1 MTQISSSAFSTAVPM
16 TFARGRYGDI
26 YGVNGVER
34 GLRWD
39 GVTANVEQLGL
50 SAPASNPTVA
60 PSYSSPKYFVRSV
73 DVVDGGFCY
82 QKVPAVTFSGGD
94 GSGAAARAEVLNG
107 RIHQI
112 VMQSYGKGYTSAPSV
127 SVGAPDGNSPA
138 GSGATF
144 SVTVSGIILDVQ
156 PTNVGSGYTSPPAV
170 TVSGGGG
177 SGAILRASI
186 DENGSVNAVT
196 IVNPGSGY
204 TSTPSISFSL
214 SPGTTATGTAVVQY
228 RVTGVSV
235 TTAGSGY
242 SGIPRI
248 TFQSSGGGGAYAEC
262 TVGTGASSGQITAV
276 AVRHGGAYRAIPTAS
291 IVTPSGLLPRVS
303 ALSAVAQPAI
313 AGKYWCALRYVD
325 DTPEASNGPIASSI
339 TDLTEVEL
347 TGPAGSLGWS
357 WSNSGAEA
365 RASRIE
371 LWRTT
376 SDQALVLYRV
386 ASLPRGAGGAFP
398 TAFTDT
404 LSDAELI
411 DPERPSPASGEWV
424 PNVITAPAHG
434 MLNGDAF
441 KFLVVSTPSGDLV
454 PQKTYYVRNPTADT
468 FEVAATAGGEAILME
483 DNFAGA
489 IITTKRF
496 GALPIVLPNGQPN
509 ARRFTPPPTNKSAV
523 VMFQDRAWYGVDTSG
538 TEPNSLYFSE
548 VDEPESVPET
558 NELVIQENVKGTDKI
573 SAMMPFGAAMVVFQQ
588 RHAYRLSYA
597 AQPVIDASIVLL
609 AHRGC
614 LNQRCWDIH
623 DGVAYVVDSI
633 GMYVF
638 DGQSAVPLS
647 DAVDTF
653 WTDNQIHFP
662 SSKWFF
668 VRVDPQTR
676 IVRFFYSAS
685 AGMPDRAL
693 CFHPMTKAWWVENY
707 AQTFAAAECVISSS
721 RQKVVVGGQT
731 GSIYLLDAGTQDI
744 NSSGAATG
752 IACTYRT
759 GNLPFDPKENDRGIR
774 LLYKPTT
781 NDCTLSLA
789 LHYNNSASPRQ
800 AAVRT
805 DRGTGFTTEGGEAAK
820 LNLKLARSALGD
832 ATGHAICSYS
842 GRVDDQSAGAD
853 RHLALNLSATRTAG
867 DALTLHGVAVSGV
880 GQ

>member
-1 MTQISSSAFSTAVPM
+1 M

-26 YGVNGVER
+26 YGVNGVDR

-39 GVTANVEQLGL
+39 GVTAAVEQLGL
-50 SAPASNPTVA
+50 TAPVTPPTVT
-60 PSYSSPKYFVRSV
+60 PSYYEPKYFVRSV

-82 QKVPAVTFSGGD
+82 QKVPAVTFSGG
-94 GSGAAARAEVLNG
+94 GGLAAAAKAEVLNG
-107 RIHQI
+107 RIHRI
-112 VMQSYGKGYTSAPSV
+112 VMQSYGRDYTSAPTV
-127 SVGAPDGNSPA
+127 SVAAPDGSSPA

-144 SVTVSGIILDVQ
+144 TVTISGFVLDIRL
-156 PTNVGSGYTSPPAV
+156 TNVGAGYTSPPTV
-170 TVSGGGG
+170 TVSSGGG
-177 SGAILRASI
+177 SGALVRASI
-186 DENGSVNAVT
+186 DEAGTVVGVAIVNA
-196 IVNPGSGY
+196 GSGY
-204 TSTPSISFSL
+204 TSTPTVTFSA

-228 RVTGVSV
+228 HVASVSV
-235 TTAGSGY
+235 TAAGSGY
-242 SGIPRI
+242 SGIPRL
-248 TFQSSGGGGAYAEC
+248 TFQSSNGGGAYAEC
-262 TVGTGASSGQITAV
+262 TVGTGGTAGQITAV
-276 AVRHGGAYRAIPTAS
+276 TVRQGGAYLVAPTAS
-291 IVTPSGLLPRVS
+291 IVTPAGLLPRS
-303 ALSAVAQPAI
+303 ASLSAVAQPCLT
-313 AGKYWCALRYVD
+313 GKYWCALRYVD

-347 TGPAGSLGWS
+347 TGPAGSLAWS

-365 RASRIE
+365 RASRVE

-386 ASLPRGAGGAFP
+386 ASLPRDGSNNLPTTYTDVWSDAGLIDTDRTK
-398 TAFTDT
+398 TATVIESPAYT
-404 LSDAELI
+404 LSC
-411 DPERPSPASGEWV
+411 PS
-424 PNVITAPAHG
+424 HG
-434 MLNGDAF
+434 LANNQAIVF
-441 KFLVVSTPSGDLV
+441 VTSTDLV
-454 PQKTYYVRNPTADT
+454 YTAGVTYYARDVDNDT
-468 FEVAATAGGEAILME
+468 FKIAATAGGAALEF
-483 DNFAGA
+483 DPTHGA
-489 IITTKRF
+489 VFTFTTPWF
-496 GALPIVLPNGQPN
+496 GALPVVLPNGQPN
-509 ARRFTPPPTNKSAV
+509 AKRFTPPPTNKSAI

-538 TEPNSLYFSE
+538 SEPNSLYFSE
-548 VDEPESVPET
+548 VDEPESVPDT

-573 SAMMPFGAAMVVFQQ
+573 SALMPFGAALVAFQQ
-588 RHAYRLSYA
+588 RRAYRLSYA

-633 GMYVF
+633 GMYMF
-638 DGQSAVPLS
+638 DGQSAVALS

-653 WTDNQIHFP
+653 WTDNLIHFP

-676 IVRFFYSAS
+676 IVRFFYAAS

-693 CFHPMTKAWWVENY
+693 CFHPMTKGWWVESY

-721 RQKVVVGGQT
+721 RQTVMVGGQT
-731 GSIYLLDAGTQDI
+731 GAIYRLDSGTQDI
-744 NSSGAATG
+744 NGSGAATG

-759 GNLPFDPKENDRGIR
+759 GNLPFDPKEADRGIR

-789 LHYNNSASPRQ
+789 LHYNNSSSARQ

-820 LNLKLARSALGD
+820 LNLKLTRSPLGD
-832 ATGHAICSYS
+832 ATGHAICAYA

-853 RHLALNLSATRTAG
+853 RHLAINISATRTASN
-867 DALTLHGVAVSGV
+867 DLTLHGIAVSGV